1 MAEGPIGGPSP
12 ARAGRRHAR
21 IESFVA
27 EAYPLYRSITGDGVR
42 QTLEIV
48 GRSLALDVVEVP
60 TGTSVLDWT
69 VPQEWR
75 CHAAYVVAPDG
86 RRLFDVADHNLH
98 LVGYSAPF
106 RGTVDLEELRAHLH
120 TLPDR
125 PDLIPHRTSYYAPNW
140 GFCTTQREADTLVPG
155 AYEVVV
161 DTELFD
167 GSLTYAEAVIPGD
180 DEREILLVTHTCHPS
195 LANDNL
201 TGIAALIE
209 IGRVLASRR
218 NRFTHRLL
226 FVPATI
232 GSITWLARNA
242 TAIERMHCG
251 LVVTG
256 LGDQGGLVYKR
267 SRRGDTVVD
276 RAGALVVGP
285 VDGARLID
293 WYPFGYD
300 ERQFCSPGFDL
311 PVGRLTRSM
320 HGTFPEYHT
329 SGDDPSFVDP
339 GQVVD
344 AVGTI
349 LDLLGAIEANGTHRN
364 LAPYG
369 EPRLGPRGLFGATGG
384 GVDRAAHEQAVMWVL
399 SLSDGEHDLV
409 SIAAASGL
417 GVDVIAHAAQQLTDA
432 GLLGPA

>member
-1 MAEGPIGGPSP
+1 MGRPALGSGAE
-12 ARAGRRHAR
+12 ARVER
-21 IESFVA
+21 FVA
-27 EAYPLYRSITGDGVR
+27 DAYPLHRSITGDGVR
-42 QTLEIV
+42 RTLELV
-48 GRSLALDVVEVP
+48 GASLALDVVEVP
-60 TGTSVLDWT
+60 TGTEVLDWT

-75 CHAAYVVAPDG
+75 CREAYVVDPDG
-86 RRLFDVADHNLH
+86 RRRFDVADHNLH

-106 RGTVDLEELRAHLH
+106 RGVVDREELRSHLH

-125 PDLIPHRTSYYAPNW
+125 PELIPHRTSYFTPTW
-140 GFCTTQREADTLVPG
+140 GFCTTQREADALVPG
-155 AYEVVV
+155 DYEVVV

-167 GSLTYAEAVIPGD
+167 GSLTYAEAVFPGEED
-180 DEREILLVTHTCHPS
+180 QEVLLVTHTCHPS

-201 TGIAALIE
+201 SGIAALIE
-209 IGRVLASRR
+209 VGRVLAQRR
-218 NRFTHRLL
+218 SRFTHRLL

-232 GSITWLARNA
+232 GSIAWLARNQPVVD
-242 TAIERMHCG
+242 RVHCG
-251 LVVTG
+251 LVITG
-256 LGDQGGLVYKR
+256 FGDRGGFTYKR

-276 RAGALVVGP
+276 RAAEVVVGRR
-285 VDGARLID
+285 DGARLLD

-300 ERQFCSPGFDL
+300 ERQFCSPGYDL
-311 PVGRLTRSM
+311 AVGRLTRSL

-339 GQVVD
+339 AQVIAGAEV
-344 AVGTI
+344 V
-349 LDLLGAIEANGTHRN
+349 LDLLAAIEANGSHRN

-384 GVDRAAHEQAVMWVL
+384 GLDRAAHEQAVMWVL
-399 SLSDGEHDLV
+399 SLSDGDHDLV

-417 GVDVIAHAAQQLTDA
+417 DVAVVADAASQLTAA